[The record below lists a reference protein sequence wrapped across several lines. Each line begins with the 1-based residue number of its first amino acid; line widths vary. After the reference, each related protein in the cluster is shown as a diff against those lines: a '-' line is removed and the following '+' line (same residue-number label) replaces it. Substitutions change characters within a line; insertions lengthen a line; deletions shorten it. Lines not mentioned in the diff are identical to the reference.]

1 MTLTQS
7 SAETRVSRGTFFH
20 PKLFLG
26 ELKRTWYIG
35 LLWSV
40 VLFFAYPVV
49 VLMEFTN
56 SVSYYA
62 EYPDRIKS
70 FLSEYLYENDVIPV
84 FYAMIG
90 GIFLGVLVMSCQFDR
105 RKSHF
110 VSSLPVRREAVVLTK
125 AAAAAVWH
133 VFAWLPNLLL
143 VLLIGLCVPVLTP
156 CFGYLAG
163 GILRA
168 AVYWL
173 PQFVYFCGAALLAAS
188 VCGSAGMTVGMIVL
202 FIGYTPL
209 LLVVTGLYISEF
221 LPSFNDAYYLSGESF
236 SAVSATARMLLNMNG
251 GRKGAG
257 LLLGAAVIGL
267 FYLALSVFLSRYR
280 RSENAGN
287 PFVYDRVRS
296 FVKYLLMFLAG
307 TFLGLLFYEIGGFLW
322 MLFGILCGAVLC
334 WMLCNT
340 LFYKTPRMMFDAKRG
355 MLIFTAAM
363 LVFHTLFS
371 IDPFHVDRYIPS
383 VPMTRQVELE
393 IDDHTLVITDRELIA
408 LYHEAAKDSYR
419 ERIPYDGGAFA
430 VETEDDT
437 IRFSERNYFHNAVWR
452 TSFLLPVAKF
462 VRPDAAAMNDF
473 SRALTGQKDFAQCY
487 FAEWKKELS
496 SMREDAVLSLD
507 FMLDTDVTRY
517 GLLMTD
523 SFMETSPKELMA
535 FFDVYES
542 EMASFGAD
550 CLQRNSAG
558 RLSFRLND
566 TYYNIPVY
574 EGYPE
579 TMTALAGMQRHWQSV
594 QAARYGED
602 TTDYAVSEDYQEKTT
617 VYSVYVND
625 RETGEVYRLPASE
638 FEAMMSEGR
647 VACLTYRHYYQELSP
662 LLRTDLRWR
671 IRAVSDVEER
681 WGNGT
686 PTYST
691 ESNEY
696 LFFEDMVPADF
707 ASMLSPAEYW
717 LEDDLK
723 YNIPESIPN

>member
-56 SVSYYA
+56 SVSYYTD
-62 EYPDRIKS
+62 YPDRIKN
-70 FLSEYLYENDVIPV
+70 FLSEYLYENDMIPV

-125 AAAAAVWH
+125 TAAAAVWH
-133 VFAWLPNLLL
+133 VFAWLPNILL

-173 PQFVYFCGAALLAAS
+173 PQFVYFCGAAVLAAS

-209 LLVVTGLYISEF
+209 LLLVTGLYISEF

-267 FYLALSVFLSRYR
+267 IYLALSVFLSRYR

-452 TSFLLPVAKF
+452 TRFLLPIAKF

-473 SRALTGQKDFAQCY
+473 SRALTGRRDFAQCY
-487 FAEWKKELS
+487 FAEWKKMLS
-496 SMREDAVLSLD
+496 SLREDVRLSVDCVLND
-507 FMLDTDVTRY
+507 DMTRY
-517 GLLMTD
+517 GLLETD
-523 SFMETSPKELMA
+523 SYLETTKQEFLA
-535 FFDVYES
+535 LLDVYES

-550 CLQRNSAG
+550 CFQRSNVG
-558 RLSFRLND
+558 RLSFRLDNM
-566 TYYNIPVY
+566 YINIPVY
-574 EGYPE
+574 DGYPE
-579 TMTALAGMQRHWQSV
+579 TMAALAGLQRKWQTV
-594 QAARYGED
+594 REELYGEAPA
-602 TTDYAVSEDYQEKTT
+602 DYAVSEDYQERTT
-617 VYSVYVND
+617 VTAVYVND
-625 RETGEVYRLPASE
+625 RETGEVYRLPASK
-638 FEAMMSEGR
+638 FDAMQSEGR
-647 VACLTYRHYYQELSP
+647 FACLTCRHYYQELSP
-662 LLRTDLRWR
+662 LTRTDLRWR
-671 IRAVSDVEER
+671 ISTVSDVEEI
-681 WGNGT
+681 WGDESYT
-686 PTYST
+686 HST
-691 ESNEY
+691 DLHEY

-707 ASMLSPAEYW
+707 ASMLSPAEYRTADD
-717 LEDDLK
+717 EDIK
-723 YNIPESIPN
+723 YIPE